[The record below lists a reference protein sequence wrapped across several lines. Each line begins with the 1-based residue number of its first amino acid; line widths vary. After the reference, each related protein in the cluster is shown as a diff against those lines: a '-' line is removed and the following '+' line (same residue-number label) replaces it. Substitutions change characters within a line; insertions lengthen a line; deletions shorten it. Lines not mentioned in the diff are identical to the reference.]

1 MKIESIL
8 KKAGDSGTKK
18 KIGIPQ
24 ETSEANLAKKMQKKE
39 EGISGMENIVE

>member
-8 KKAGDSGTKK
+8 KKQGTLVLKK
-18 KIGIPQ
+18 KGIPQ

-39 EGISGMENIVE
+39 EGISGMENTVE